1 MDIIQKPVEAHGN
14 RGNHKPIV
22 IVNHISTGTMGSMYN
37 TFKNIS
43 NQASSHFGVGRDGS
57 IVQYVQLGRAAWTQ
71 GKIQLPTSP
80 IIKEMGGNPNQYGV
94 SIEHEGYPG
103 NGIDGSLTEEQFH
116 ATCWLQKYIQTEV
129 EKMYGV
135 RILLNSHQV
144 IGHYQIDSKGKPLCP
159 GLNFPWSRL
168 YAELAIAESM
178 SLNDYAERLAYSG
191 SESSDLTM
199 AYAFAARISDLGSK
213 FNDPIWGVAAKAKV
227 IWMTPILPS
236 LDYTGDITPEGIV
249 KRVSSIYSNSAV
261 DKYKGEAMRK
271 LMIGAKY
278 AKEKGLL

>member
-1 MDIIQKPVEAHGN
+1 MDIIQKPVEAHGS
-14 RGNHKPIV
+14 RGIHKPII

-37 TFKNIS
+37 TFKNIT

-71 GKIQLPTSP
+71 GKIQLPTAP
-80 IIKEMGGNPNQYGV
+80 IIKEMAGNPNQYGV

-103 NGIDGSLTEEQFH
+103 NGIDGTLTEDQFH

-168 YAELAIAESM
+168 YAELSVAEGM
-178 SLNDYAERLAYSG
+178 TLADYTERVAYLKSG
-191 SESSDLTM
+191 SSDLVV
-199 AYAFAARISDLGSK
+199 AYSFASRIEDLASK
-213 FNDPIWGVAAKAKV
+213 FNDPIWGTAAKAKV
-227 IWMTPILPS
+227 MWLTPILTE
-236 LDYTGDITPEGIV
+236 LDYTGEVTPEGIT
-249 KRVSSIYSNSAV
+249 KRVSSIYKNSSVA
-261 DKYKGEAMRK
+261 KYQGEAMRK
-271 LMIGAKY
+271 LMIGAKF
-278 AKEKGLL
+278 AKEKGLI